1 MNRPNQYIRIQIL
14 YYKKYILYIITR
26 KIRNFGENITQKPNL
41 NTMKKTFRG
50 IFIAI
55 LSLGCSV
62 AFAQV
67 ATPTH
72 KIDKTFT
79 IPTPN
84 YKISPYTGLDRQ
96 GWIDAAEYLLEGAF
110 TYVRNIDDPMYF
122 PKQFEKTYPRDKGG
136 VITAKLEGFCRTLFL
151 AAPLLR
157 ENPDLT
163 LNGIKVADY
172 YRHQLLNLL
181 DPKSPSYVKPL
192 GKNGGPSQ
200 TLVEFGALAISLSTA
215 KNVLWDPLTQE
226 QKDKLAATML
236 SYGNGPTIGSNWM
249 FFNVF
254 VISFFKQEG
263 YKVND
268 WRMEDCL
275 KKLLALYRG
284 EGWYNDAPAYDYY
297 SMWAFQMY
305 GPIWAQMYGHFYPE
319 YAAQFMKN
327 QADLIDNYPYMFNA
341 EGKMNMWGRSIPYR
355 FGAVVPLAL
364 LGYQTDKDINFGWMR
379 RIASSTLLQ
388 FIQNPNLLEDNVP
401 TLGFY
406 GPFEPAVQIYSCRG
420 SVYWCAKAFLSLLL
434 PADNPFWAAKE
445 NNGPWDKEFKKDHV
459 YNKFQPATN
468 LLITDYPN
476 VGGSE
481 MRSWCHETVAKDW
494 QKFRSSENYNKLA
507 YHTEFPWM
515 ADGKNGEVSMNYATK
530 NAKGEWEVLRL
541 YTFKSFEDGIYR
553 RDAVLE
559 TNLNIKY
566 NLADIPLPNGV
577 LRIDRVSV
585 PSPTDIRLGHYTLS
599 ETFGKPVIES
609 KSNKVPEA
617 TIISNGE
624 YSLAMVNLT
633 NWDKTEVLHP
643 EGIHPV
649 TYKCGLIQNEKHIQ
663 NEEVMVTLMLWKKG
677 DKQFSKKELTPV
689 KSVKIADDKS
699 SVIVTFAD
707 KSVKTVKF

>member
-1 MNRPNQYIRIQIL
+1 
-14 YYKKYILYIITR
+14 
-26 KIRNFGENITQKPNL
+26 
-41 NTMKKTFRG
+41 MKKTFRG

-157 ENPDLT
+157 ENPDLA

-434 PADNPFWAAKE
+434 PADNPFWTAKE
-445 NNGPWDKEFKKDHV
+445 NNGPWDKVFKKGQV

>member
-1 MNRPNQYIRIQIL
+1 MTTQYDNQQLLHNIMKRNTLRSIL
-14 YYKKYILYIITR
+14 TALWLV
-26 KIRNFGENITQKPNL
+26 PA
-41 NTMKKTFRG
+41 M
-50 IFIAI
+50 
-55 LSLGCSV
+55 SV
-62 AFAQV
+62 MAQV

-72 KIDKTFT
+72 QIEPTFT

-84 YKISPYTGLDRQ
+84 YKVSPYTGLDRQ
-96 GWIDAAEYLLEGAF
+96 GWIDAAEYLLDGAF
-110 TYVRNIDDPMYF
+110 TYIRDIDDPMYF
-122 PKQFEKTYPRDKGG
+122 PKQFDKTYPNNPGQ
-136 VITAKLEGFCRTLFL
+136 IPTAKLEGFCRTLFL

-172 YRHQLLNLL
+172 YRHQLLNLIN
-181 DPKSPSYVKPL
+181 PNSPSYIKHRAP
-192 GKNGGPSQ
+192 NGGPSQ
-200 TLVEFGALAISLSTA
+200 ILVEFGALAISLSTA
-215 KNVLWDPLTQE
+215 KNVLWDPLTQA
-226 QKDKLAATML
+226 QKDELAATML

-254 VISFFKQEG
+254 VISFFKEQG
-263 YKVND
+263 YEVND

-341 EGKMNMWGRSIPYR
+341 EGRMNMWGRSIPYR

-364 LGYQTDKDINFGWMR
+364 LGYQDNADINYGWMR

-388 FIQNPNLLEDNVP
+388 FLQHPALLEDNVP

-420 SVYWCAKAFLSLLL
+420 SVYWCGKAFLALLL
-434 PADNPFWAAKE
+434 PADNPFWTAKE
-445 NNGPWDKEFKKDHV
+445 NNGPWDKEFKNNKV

-515 ADGKNGEVSMNYATK
+515 ADGKHGEVSMNYATK
-530 NAKGEWEVLRL
+530 NGKGQWEVLRL
-541 YTFKSFEDGIYR
+541 YTFKSFEEGIYR

-559 TNLNIKY
+559 TDDKVAY
-566 NLADIPLPNGV
+566 RLADIPLPNGV
-577 LRIDRVSV
+577 LRVDKVSV
-585 PSPTDIRLGHYTLS
+585 PNPTTIRLGHYTLPKID
-599 ETFGKPVIES
+599 GKSFSIEDS
-609 KSNKVPEA
+609 KKVPEA
-617 TIISNGE
+617 TIIGNGE
-624 YSLAMVNLT
+624 YKLATVPLYG
-633 NWDKTEVLHP
+633 WDATTVHYPVGLHP
-643 EGIHPV
+643 V
-649 TYKCGLIQNEKHIQ
+649 SDQCSLIMSEKAVNGEHI
-663 NEEVMVTLMLWKKG
+663 MVTLHLWKKG
-677 DKQFSKKELTPV
+677 KKPFSHKELSPV
-689 KSVKIADDKS
+689 REVKVADDLS
-699 SVIVTFAD
+699 SVEIIMAD
-707 KSVKTVKF
+707 KSVKSIVF

>member
-1 MNRPNQYIRIQIL
+1 M
-14 YYKKYILYIITR
+14 K
-26 KIRNFGENITQKPNL
+26 RNL
-41 NTMKKTFRG
+41 M
-50 IFIAI
+50 
-55 LSLGCSV
+55 LVL
-62 AFAQV
+62 FASFTLTATTQV

-72 KIDKTFT
+72 QIEQTFT
-79 IPTPN
+79 IPVPN
-84 YKISPYTGLDRQ
+84 YKVSPYTGLDRQ
-96 GWIDAAEYLLEGAF
+96 GWIDVAEYLLDGAF
-110 TYVRNIDDPMYF
+110 TYIRDMDDPMYF
-122 PKQFEKTYPRDKGG
+122 PKQFDKTYPNNPGQ
-136 VITAKLEGFCRTLFL
+136 IPTAKLEGFCRTLFL

-163 LNGIKVADY
+163 LNGIRVADY
-172 YRHQLLNLL
+172 YRHQLLNLIN
-181 DPKSPSYVKPL
+181 PNSPSYIKHRAP
-192 GKNGGPSQ
+192 NGGPSQ
-200 TLVEFGALAISLSTA
+200 ILVEFGALAISLSTA
-215 KNVLWDPLTQE
+215 KDVLWDPLTQA
-226 QKDKLAATML
+226 QKDELAATML

-254 VISFFKQEG
+254 VISFFKEQG
-263 YKVND
+263 YEVND

-341 EGKMNMWGRSIPYR
+341 EGRMNMWGRSIPYR
-355 FGAVVPLAL
+355 FGSVIPLAL
-364 LGYQTDKDINFGWMR
+364 LGYQEDADINFGWMR

-388 FIQNPNLLEDNVP
+388 FLQHPALLEDNVP

-420 SVYWCAKAFLSLLL
+420 SVYWCGKAFLALLL
-434 PADNPFWAAKE
+434 PADNPFWTAKE
-445 NNGPWDKEFKKDHV
+445 NNGPWDKEFKNNKV

-530 NAKGEWEVLRL
+530 NGKGQWEVLRL
-541 YTFKSFEDGIYR
+541 YTFKSFEEGIYR

-559 TNLNIKY
+559 TDDKVAY
-566 NLADIPLPNGV
+566 RLADIPLPNGV
-577 LRIDRVSV
+577 LRVDKVSV
-585 PSPTDIRLGHYTLS
+585 PNPTTIRLGHYTLPKID
-599 ETFGKPVIES
+599 GKSFSIEKS
-609 KSNKVPEA
+609 KKVPEA
-617 TIISNGE
+617 TIIGNEE
-624 YSLAMVNLT
+624 YKLATVPLYG
-633 NWDKTEVLHP
+633 WDATTVHYPVGLHP
-643 EGIHPV
+643 V
-649 TYKCGLIQNEKHIQ
+649 SDQCSLIMSEKAVSGEHI
-663 NEEVMVTLMLWKKG
+663 MVTLHLWKKG
-677 DKQFSKKELTPV
+677 KKPFSSKELNPV
-689 KSVKIADDKS
+689 KQIKVADDLG
-699 SVIVTFAD
+699 SVEITLADNSIKTVTF
-707 KSVKTVKF
+707 

>member
-1 MNRPNQYIRIQIL
+1 MH
-14 YYKKYILYIITR
+14 KY
-26 KIRNFGENITQKPNL
+26 
-41 NTMKKTFRG
+41 MKKTIKG
-50 IFIAI
+50 ILIAVMA
-55 LSLGCSV
+55 LGSTM

-72 KIDKTFT
+72 KIDQTFT
-79 IPTPN
+79 IPAPN
-84 YKISPYTGLDRQ
+84 YKVSPYTGLDRQ

-110 TYVRNIDDPMYF
+110 TYVRDIDDPMYF

-163 LNGIKVADY
+163 LNGIKVGDY

-200 TLVEFGALAISLSTA
+200 TLVEFGALAISLTTA

-364 LGYQTDKDINFGWMR
+364 LGYQTDKDINYGWMR

-388 FIQNPNLLEDNVP
+388 FLQNPNLLEDNVP

-420 SVYWCAKAFLSLLL
+420 SVYWCAKAFLALLL
-434 PADNPFWAAKE
+434 PADNPFWTAKE
-445 NNGPWDKEFKKDHV
+445 NNGPWDKEFKKNKV

-530 NAKGEWEVLRL
+530 NAKGQWEVLRL

-559 TNLNIKY
+559 TNLDIKY

-577 LRIDRVSV
+577 LRVDKVSV
-585 PSPTDIRLGHYTLS
+585 PTPTDIRLGHYTLS
-599 ETFGKPVIES
+599 ETFGKPVVERKS
-609 KSNKVPEA
+609 KNVPEA

-633 NWDKTEVLHP
+633 DWDKTEVLHP

-663 NEEVMVTLMLWKKG
+663 SEDVMVTLMLWKKG
-677 DKQFSKKELTPV
+677 NKEFSKKELTPV
-689 KSVKIADDKS
+689 KSVKIADDKK
-699 SVIVTFAD
+699 SVTITFAD
-707 KSVKTVKF
+707 KTVKTVNF

>member
-1 MNRPNQYIRIQIL
+1 MKRNTFKSIL
-14 YYKKYILYIITR
+14 TALLLM
-26 KIRNFGENITQKPNL
+26 P
-41 NTMKKTFRG
+41 
-50 IFIAI
+50 A
-55 LSLGCSV
+55 LSV
-62 AFAQV
+62 MAQV

-72 KIDKTFT
+72 RIEQTFT

-84 YKISPYTGLDRQ
+84 YKVSPYTGLDRQ
-96 GWIDAAEYLLEGAF
+96 GWIDAAEYLLDGAF
-110 TYVRNIDDPMYF
+110 TYIRDIDDPMYF
-122 PKQFEKTYPRDKGG
+122 PKQFDKTYPNNPGQ
-136 VITAKLEGFCRTLFL
+136 VPTAKLEGFCRTLFL

-172 YRHQLLNLL
+172 YRHQLLNLIN
-181 DPKSPSYVKPL
+181 PESPSYIKHRAP
-192 GKNGGPSQ
+192 NGGSSQ
-200 TLVEFGALAISLSTA
+200 ILVEFGALAISLSTA
-215 KNVLWDPLTQE
+215 KNVLWEPLTQA
-226 QKDKLAATML
+226 QKDELAATML

-254 VISFFKQEG
+254 VISFFKEQG
-263 YKVND
+263 YEVND

-341 EGKMNMWGRSIPYR
+341 EGRMNMWGRSIPYR

-364 LGYQTDKDINFGWMR
+364 LGYQEDANINYGWMR

-388 FIQNPNLLEDNVP
+388 FLQHPDLLEDNVP

-420 SVYWCAKAFLSLLL
+420 SVYWCGKAFLALLL
-434 PADNPFWAAKE
+434 PADNPFWTAKE
-445 NNGPWDKEFKKDHV
+445 NNGPWNKEFKNNKV

-481 MRSWCHETVAKDW
+481 MRSWCHETVANDW

-515 ADGKNGEVSMNYATK
+515 ADGKHGEVSMNYATK
-530 NAKGEWEVLRL
+530 NDKGQWEVLRL

-559 TNLNIKY
+559 TNKEVQY

-577 LRIDRVSV
+577 LRIDKVSV
-585 PSPTDIRLGHYTLS
+585 PNPTTIRLGHYTLPKVS
-599 ETFGKPVIES
+599 GKAFSIEKS
-609 KSNKVPEA
+609 KKVPEA
-617 TIISNGE
+617 TIIGNGE
-624 YSLAMVNLT
+624 YKLATVPLYG
-633 NWDKTEVLHP
+633 WDTTTIHYPMGLHP
-643 EGIHPV
+643 V
-649 TYKCGLIQNEKHIQ
+649 SDQCNLIMSEKAVNGEHI
-663 NEEVMVTLMLWKKG
+663 MVTLHLWKKG
-677 DKQFSKKELTPV
+677 NKPFSGKELSPV
-689 KSVKIADDKS
+689 KEIKVADDLS
-699 SVIVTFAD
+699 SVEVIMAD
-707 KSVKTVKF
+707 KSVKRVEF

>member
-1 MNRPNQYIRIQIL
+1 
-14 YYKKYILYIITR
+14 
-26 KIRNFGENITQKPNL
+26 
-41 NTMKKTFRG
+41 MKKTFRG

-151 AAPLLR
+151 AAPLLK

-364 LGYQTDKDINFGWMR
+364 LGYQTEKDINFGWMR

-434 PADNPFWAAKE
+434 PADNPFWTAKE
-445 NNGPWDKEFKKDHV
+445 NNGPWDKEFKRGHV

-559 TNLNIKY
+559 TNLSIKY

-663 NEEVMVTLMLWKKG
+663 NKEVMVTLMLWKKG

>member
-1 MNRPNQYIRIQIL
+1 MTTQYDNQQLLHNIMKRNTLRSIL
-14 YYKKYILYIITR
+14 TTLWLV
-26 KIRNFGENITQKPNL
+26 PA
-41 NTMKKTFRG
+41 M
-50 IFIAI
+50 
-55 LSLGCSV
+55 SV
-62 AFAQV
+62 MAQV

-72 KIDKTFT
+72 QIEPTFT

-84 YKISPYTGLDRQ
+84 YKVSPYTGLDRQ
-96 GWIDAAEYLLEGAF
+96 GWIDAAEYLLDGAF
-110 TYVRNIDDPMYF
+110 TYIRDIDDPMYF
-122 PKQFEKTYPRDKGG
+122 PKQFDKTYPNNPGQ
-136 VITAKLEGFCRTLFL
+136 IPTAKLEGFCRTLFL

-172 YRHQLLNLL
+172 YRHQLLNLIN
-181 DPKSPSYVKPL
+181 PNSPSYIKHRAP
-192 GKNGGPSQ
+192 NGGPSQ
-200 TLVEFGALAISLSTA
+200 ILVEFGALAISLSTA
-215 KNVLWDPLTQE
+215 KNVLWNPLTQA
-226 QKDKLAATML
+226 QKDELAATML

-254 VISFFKQEG
+254 VISFFKEQG
-263 YKVND
+263 YEVND

-341 EGKMNMWGRSIPYR
+341 EGRMNMWGRSIPYR

-364 LGYQTDKDINFGWMR
+364 LGYQDNADINYGWMR

-388 FIQNPNLLEDNVP
+388 FLQHPALLEDNVP

-420 SVYWCAKAFLSLLL
+420 SVYWCGKAFLALLL
-434 PADNPFWAAKE
+434 PADNPFWTAKE
-445 NNGPWDKEFKKDHV
+445 NNGPWDKEFKNNKV
-459 YNKFQPATN
+459 YNKFQSATN

-481 MRSWCHETVAKDW
+481 MRSWCHETVTKDW

-515 ADGKNGEVSMNYATK
+515 ADGKHGEVSMNYATK
-530 NAKGEWEVLRL
+530 NGKGQWEVLRL
-541 YTFKSFEDGIYR
+541 YTFKSFKEGIYR

-559 TNLNIKY
+559 TDDKVAY
-566 NLADIPLPNGV
+566 RLADIPLPNGV
-577 LRIDRVSV
+577 LRVDKVSV
-585 PSPTDIRLGHYTLS
+585 PNPTTIRLGHYTLPKID
-599 ETFGKPVIES
+599 GKSFSIENS
-609 KSNKVPEA
+609 KKVPEA
-617 TIISNGE
+617 TIIGNGE
-624 YSLAMVNLT
+624 YKLATVPLYG
-633 NWDKTEVLHP
+633 WDATTVHYPVGLHP
-643 EGIHPV
+643 V
-649 TYKCGLIQNEKHIQ
+649 SDQCSLIMSEKAVNGEHI
-663 NEEVMVTLMLWKKG
+663 MVTLHLWKKG
-677 DKQFSKKELTPV
+677 EKEFKAKELSPV
-689 KSVKIADDKS
+689 KSVKVAEDLQSVEVVMADN
-699 SVIVTFAD
+699 
-707 KSVKTVKF
+707 TVKVVKF

>member
-1 MNRPNQYIRIQIL
+1 
-14 YYKKYILYIITR
+14 
-26 KIRNFGENITQKPNL
+26 
-41 NTMKKTFRG
+41 MKKFLVG
-50 IFIAI
+50 ILFAS
-55 LSLGCSV
+55 LSLGGSAV
-62 AFAQV
+62 LSAQGV

-72 KIDKTFT
+72 RIEQTFT

-84 YKISPYTGLDRQ
+84 YKQSPYTGMDRQ
-96 GWIDAAEYLLEGAF
+96 GWIDAAQYLLDGAF
-110 TYVRNIDDPMYF
+110 TYIRDIDDPMYF
-122 PKQFEKTYPRDKGG
+122 PKQFDKTYPRDNGG
-136 VITAKLEGFCRTLFL
+136 VPTAKLEGFCRTLFL
-151 AAPLLR
+151 AAPLLK

-181 DPKSPSYVKPL
+181 DPNSPSYIRHRAP
-192 GKNGGPSQ
+192 NGGASQ
-200 TLVEFGALAISLSTA
+200 ILVEFGALAISLTTA
-215 KNVLWDPLTQE
+215 KDVLWNPLTQE

-263 YKVND
+263 YEVND

-284 EGWYNDAPAYDYY
+284 EGWYNDDPAYDYY

-305 GPIWAQMYGHFYPE
+305 GPIWATTYGHFYPE
-319 YAAQFMKN
+319 YAEQFLKN
-327 QADLIDNYPYMFNA
+327 QLDLVDNYPYMFNA
-341 EGKMNMWGRSIPYR
+341 EGRMNMWGRSIPYR

-364 LGYQTDKDINFGWMR
+364 LGYHQEADINFGWMR

-388 FIQNPNLLEDNVP
+388 FLQHPQFLEDNVP

-420 SVYWCAKAFLSLLL
+420 SVYWCGKAFLALLL
-434 PADNPFWAAKE
+434 PADNPFWTAKE
-445 NNGPWDKEFKKDHV
+445 NNGPWEKDLKKNQV

-476 VGGSE
+476 VGGAE
-481 MRSWCHETVAKDW
+481 MRSWCHESVARDW

-515 ADGKNGEVSMNYATK
+515 ADGKNGEVSMNYATLNGK
-530 NAKGEWEVLRL
+530 NQWEVLRL

-559 TNLNIKY
+559 TNENIKY
-566 NLADIPLPNGV
+566 QLADIPLPNGV
-577 LRIDRVSV
+577 LRVDKVFV
-585 PSPTDIRLGHYTLS
+585 PAPTTVRLGHYTLP
-599 ETFGKPVIES
+599 EHDGKPVE
-609 KSNKVPEA
+609 KVNVKKMPEA
-617 TIISNGE
+617 TVINNGE
-624 YSLAMVNLT
+624 YSLATIHLT
-633 NWDKTEVLHP
+633 DWDQTNVLHP

-649 TYKCGLIQNEKHIQ
+649 SKTCGLIMSEQQIQ
-663 NEEVMVTLMLWKKG
+663 QEEVMVTLMLWKKG
-677 DKQFSKKELTPV
+677 KKAFSKKELTPV
-689 KSVKIADDKS
+689 KSIKIADDKS
-699 SVIVTFAD
+699 SVEITFAD
-707 KSVKTVKF
+707 NSTKIVRF

>member
-26 KIRNFGENITQKPNL
+26 KIRNFGKNITQKPNL

-151 AAPLLR
+151 AAPLLK

-559 TNLNIKY
+559 TNLSIKY

-689 KSVKIADDKS
+689 KSVKIADDKN